1 MIGKMFK
8 SLFGGTGESG
18 KPASRAVTVTYEDCT
33 IIAEPTQAGGQ
44 WQISGRIE
52 KQVGEVTKSHTFIR
66 ADTLPDEESAA
77 NEMIR
82 KAKLMIDQQG
92 DQLFD

>member
-8 SLFGGTGESG
+8 SLFGGTGEG
-18 KPASRAVTVTYEDCT
+18 KKVTSKAAEVTYEDFR

-44 WQISGRIE
+44 WQVSGRIE
-52 KQVGEVTKSHTFIR
+52 KQVGETVRSHTFIR
-66 ADTLPDEESAA
+66 ADTLPDQESAA

-82 KAKLMIDQQG
+82 KAKLMIDQLG